1 MTEEELQA
9 YLDQMAAAYSA
20 GDAKACAD
28 LFTQDAQLHSSFAPP
43 AIGRAAIRAL
53 HEDWV
58 AEPSAKSF
66 VLVDHGCAGDI
77 AWCVCRFSE
86 GHETGD
92 GTSQL
97 IFEGQTNGTWLARS
111 CCLFGAD

>member
-1 MTEEELQA
+1 MTEEELQK
-9 YLDQMAAAYSA
+9 YLDRMAAAYSA
-20 GDAKACAD
+20 GDAKACAN
-28 LFTQDAQLHSSFAPP
+28 LFTEDAQLHSSFAPP
-43 AIGRAAIRAL
+43 AIGRAAIEAL

-66 VLVDHGCAGDI
+66 VLVDHGSTGNI

-86 GHETGD
+86 GHEAGN

-97 IFEGQTNGTWLARS
+97 ILESQTNGAWLARS
-111 CCLFGAD
+111 SGLFGDD